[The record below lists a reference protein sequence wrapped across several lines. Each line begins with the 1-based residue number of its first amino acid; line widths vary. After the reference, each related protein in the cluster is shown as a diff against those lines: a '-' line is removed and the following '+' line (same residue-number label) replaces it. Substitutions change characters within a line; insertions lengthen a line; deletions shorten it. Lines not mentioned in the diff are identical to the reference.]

1 MHYSNHPVTKE
12 YRQILRRTTTP
23 TENMLWRR
31 LKGKQLD
38 GLRFRQQH
46 GYGPYVLD
54 FYCPSLRLCIELD
67 GNIHDEEQV
76 RLKDEE
82 RTEFLLEQ
90 RIHVLRFRNEDVEN
104 DVEGVLE
111 RIREYINRV
120 ITNKTE
126 AVQTPCS
133 PLT

>member
-1 MHYSNHPVTKE
+1 
-12 YRQILRRTTTP
+12 
-23 TENMLWRR
+23 MLWRR

-46 GYGPYVLD
+46 GYGPYVLN

-120 ITNKTE
+120 IINKTE
-126 AVQTPCS
+126 AVQTPVA
-133 PLT
+133 P

>member
-67 GNIHDEEQV
+67 GIIHDEEQV

-120 ITNKTE
+120 IINKTE
-126 AVQTPCS
+126 AVQTPVA
-133 PLT
+133 P

>member
-1 MHYSNHPVTKE
+1 M
-12 YRQILRRTTTP
+12 
-23 TENMLWRR
+23 
-31 LKGKQLD
+31 D
-38 GLRFRQQH
+38 G
-46 GYGPYVLD
+46 
-54 FYCPSLRLCIELD
+54 S
-67 GNIHDEEQV
+67 IHDEEQV

>member
-82 RTEFLLEQ
+82 RTEFLCEQ
-90 RIHVLRFRNEDVEN
+90 RIHVLRFRNKDVET
-104 DVEGVLE
+104 DVDGVLN
-111 RIREYINRV
+111 RVREYINKC
-120 ITNKTE
+120 ITQGT
-126 AVQTPCS
+126 AVVQTPT

>member
-67 GNIHDEEQV
+67 GNIHDEERV
-76 RLKDEE
+76 RIKDEE

-120 ITNKTE
+120 IINKTE
-126 AVQTPCS
+126 AVQTPVA
-133 PLT
+133 P

>member
-23 TENMLWRR
+23 TESMLWRR

-120 ITNKTE
+120 IINKTE
-126 AVQTPCS
+126 AVQTPVA
-133 PLT
+133 P

>member
-111 RIREYINRV
+111 RIREYKNRV
-120 ITNKTE
+120 IINKTE
-126 AVQTPCS
+126 AVQTPVA
-133 PLT
+133 P

>member
-67 GNIHDEEQV
+67 GNIHEEEQV

-120 ITNKTE
+120 IINKTE
-126 AVQTPCS
+126 AVQTPVA
-133 PLT
+133 P

>member
-120 ITNKTE
+120 IINKTE
-126 AVQTPCS
+126 AVQTPIA
-133 PLT
+133 P

>member
-46 GYGPYVLD
+46 GYGPYVL
-54 FYCPSLRLCIELD
+54 
-67 GNIHDEEQV
+67 
-76 RLKDEE
+76 E

-120 ITNKTE
+120 IINKTE
-126 AVQTPCS
+126 AVQTPVA
-133 PLT
+133 P

>member
-46 GYGPYVLD
+46 GYGPYVL
-54 FYCPSLRLCIELD
+54 EW
-67 GNIHDEEQV
+67 
-76 RLKDEE
+76 
-82 RTEFLLEQ
+82 TEFLLEQ

-120 ITNKTE
+120 IINKTE
-126 AVQTPCS
+126 AVQTPVA
-133 PLT
+133 P

>member
-1 MHYSNHPVTKE
+1 M
-12 YRQILRRTTTP
+12 
-23 TENMLWRR
+23 
-31 LKGKQLD
+31 
-38 GLRFRQQH
+38 
-46 GYGPYVLD
+46 
-54 FYCPSLRLCIELD
+54 D

-120 ITNKTE
+120 IINKTE
-126 AVQTPCS
+126 AVQTPVA
-133 PLT
+133 P

>member
-38 GLRFRQQH
+38 GLRFRQQL

-120 ITNKTE
+120 IINKTE
-126 AVQTPCS
+126 AVQTPVA
-133 PLT
+133 P

>member
-90 RIHVLRFRNEDVEN
+90 RIHVLR
-104 DVEGVLE
+104 
-111 RIREYINRV
+111 
-120 ITNKTE
+120 
-126 AVQTPCS
+126 
-133 PLT
+133 

>member
-46 GYGPYVLD
+46 GYGPYVL
-54 FYCPSLRLCIELD
+54 
-67 GNIHDEEQV
+67 
-76 RLKDEE
+76 E

-120 ITNKTE
+120 IINKTE
-126 AVQTPCS
+126 AVQTPVAH
-133 PLT
+133 LT

>member
-31 LKGKQLD
+31 LKGKQFD